1 MRVFE
6 ECLLF
11 ESNKLISRVTQV
23 TMQNRMTKTSIQGLV
38 LLLHQFN
45 ETAQDG
51 FGDVDLDGAVV
62 GIGERQCLLDGA
74 DAEDEPQVD
83 DVFSAK
89 ADELL
94 LDMGYVRESLL
105 YLAQSVGHHEVY
117 GAGIEDVGVVVI
129 GLHVD
134 DLVQVDDV
142 ELVMSTET

>member
-1 MRVFE
+1 MSACR
-6 ECLLF
+6 
-11 ESNKLISRVTQV
+11 R
-23 TMQNRMTKTSIQGLV
+23 
-38 LLLHQFN
+38 LLLQQFDKAA
-45 ETAQDG
+45 EDG
-51 FGDVDLDGAVV
+51 FGDMNLDGAVV

-105 YLAQSVGHHEVY
+105 YLTQSVGHHEV
-117 GAGIEDVGVVVI
+117 GSAGIEDVGIVVI

>member
-1 MRVFE
+1 MYTISTVYVQSFTE
-6 ECLLF
+6 QIL
-11 ESNKLISRVTQV
+11 NKYWTYTGQILDMSVCR
-23 TMQNRMTKTSIQGLV
+23 R
-38 LLLHQFN
+38 LLLQQFDK
-45 ETAQDG
+45 TAQDG
-51 FGDVDLDGAVV
+51 FGDMNLNGAVV

-89 ADELL
+89 ADKLL

-117 GAGIEDVGVVVI
+117 GAGIEDVGIVVI